1 MLSLF
6 GRRRKRVI
14 KISKIGCIYIIKNK
28 INNKVYIGQTSQGIE
43 NRWKQHTKP
52 SVIKS
57 KKYAIYRAM
66 NKYGVEN
73 FYYEVLEDN
82 IPYEELDNR
91 EQYYIEKYDSYKHG
105 YNSTTGGDG
114 KVINKIT
121 DVDDIIERLHKG
133 GMVKDIAKDYD
144 VHTYTIRRTLQ
155 AYGIHTPSDI
165 QENYT
170 RPDLRVLPREEIK
183 ELYLKGKSHAEISN
197 ELDIDQRSVSRVVK
211 EFGIGKK
218 KMIDYTS
225 LDFEEILKEYEEQVI
240 NGDMKKKDFDEI
252 HGFNQHSIK
261 KIRELKSIK
270 DQKEK
275 SID

>member
-1 MLSLF
+1 
-6 GRRRKRVI
+6 
-14 KISKIGCIYIIKNK
+14 
-28 INNKVYIGQTSQGIE
+28 
-43 NRWKQHTKP
+43 
-52 SVIKS
+52 
-57 KKYAIYRAM
+57 M
-66 NKYGVEN
+66 NKHGVEN
-73 FYYEVLEDN
+73 FYYEVLEDKV
-82 IPYEELDNR
+82 PYEELDNR

-121 DVDDIIERLHKG
+121 DVDGIIERLHKG
-133 GMVKDIAKDYD
+133 EMIKNIAKDYD

-165 QENYT
+165 QEHYT
-170 RPDLRVLPREEIK
+170 RQDLRILPREEIK
-183 ELYLKGKSHAEISN
+183 ELYLAGKSHVEIAN
-197 ELDIDQRSVSRVVK
+197 KLDIDPRSVSRVVK

-218 KMIDYTS
+218 KMVDYTS
-225 LDFEEILKEYEEQVI
+225 LNFEEILNEYEEKVI
-240 NGDMKKKDFDEI
+240 NGNMKKKDFDKM

-261 KIRELKSIK
+261 KIRKLKSIK